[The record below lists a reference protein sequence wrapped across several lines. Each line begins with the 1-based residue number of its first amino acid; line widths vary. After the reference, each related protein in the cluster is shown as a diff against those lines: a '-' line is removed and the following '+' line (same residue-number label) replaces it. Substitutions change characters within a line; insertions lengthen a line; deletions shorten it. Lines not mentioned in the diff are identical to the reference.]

1 MTDEKRNYQVTD
13 RRHSRLAEEA
23 SEPAT
28 AEPSAPSAAEPSSV
42 EAPSHATGMPPADFP
57 SFVMSLGTQAG
68 MLLEGGEGHEPD
80 LKGAQ
85 WLISILEML
94 QDKTEGRRTAEETDV
109 LESILYQLRMGYLER
124 MRGAGGS

>member
-23 SEPAT
+23 GEPAT
-28 AEPSAPSAAEPSSV
+28 AEPSVVSAAEPSPV
-42 EAPSHATGMPPADFP
+42 ESASRSAVMPPADFA
-57 SFVMSLGTQAG
+57 SFVMSLAAQAG

-94 QDKTEGRRTAEETDV
+94 QDKTEGRRTAEEADV